1 MQFFIT
7 FLEGILS
14 FLSPCMLPMLPVY
27 LSYFAGAADGAED
40 SREEHRRTTLVNAL
54 FFVAGFTVVFTALGV
69 FAGTVGVFL
78 SRYRSAVQIVCGI
91 LVILFGVSYLGL
103 FELPFFKGLKRA
115 PEVRGIVS
123 AFLFGAVYSVSLT
136 PCVGAFLGSAIL
148 MASTAGSAWTGALLL
163 LAYSLGL
170 GIPFVLAAVTVG
182 RLKAFSTAVK
192 RHYRTL
198 NIVCG
203 CFLILVGIAMAVGW
217 LNRLMGLLPS
227 L

>member
-1 MQFFIT
+1 M
-7 FLEGILS
+7 
-14 FLSPCMLPMLPVY
+14 
-27 LSYFAGAADGAED
+27 
-40 SREEHRRTTLVNAL
+40 
-54 FFVAGFTVVFTALGV
+54 
-69 FAGTVGVFL
+69 
-78 SRYRSAVQIVCGI
+78 
-91 LVILFGVSYLGL
+91 
-103 FELPFFKGLKRA
+103 
-115 PEVRGIVS
+115 RGIVS

-203 CFLILVGIAMAVGW
+203 CFLILVGIAMAAGW

>member
-27 LSYFAGAADGAED
+27 LSYFAGSADERDGGGAAI
-40 SREEHRRTTLVNAL
+40 RNAL
-54 FFVAGFTVVFTALGV
+54 AFVLGFTVVFTALGV

-78 SRYRSAVQIVCGI
+78 ARYRTAVRVISGIV
-91 LVILFGVSYLGL
+91 VILFGISFLADVS
-103 FELPFFKGLKRA
+103 LPFFRGMKRA
-115 PEVRGIVS
+115 PEVTGILS
-123 AFLFGAVYSVSLT
+123 AFLFGMIYSVSLT

-148 MASTAGSAWTGALLL
+148 MASTAGSAGTGALLL

-170 GIPFVLAAVTVG
+170 GIPFVLAALTVG
-182 RLKAFSTAVK
+182 RLKTLSGALK
-192 RHYRTL
+192 RHYRVL

-203 CFLILVGIAMAVGW
+203 CFLILIGVAMAAGW
-217 LNRLMGLLPS
+217 MNRLMAALPA